1 MTRFEKIPRVYN
13 EIREEFAYEKKSISV
28 DNGNSHAGYG
38 LRRRTNVVQNS
49 KGTDAKKRCK
59 SERCTVAE
67 TNTVW
72 WRAGGFLV

>member
-38 LRRRTNVVQNS
+38 LRRRTNKCCVEQ
-49 KGTDAKKRCK
+49 
-59 SERCTVAE
+59 
-67 TNTVW
+67 
-72 WRAGGFLV
+72 